1 VDALDFEIDADVTR
15 AETPPARFYCDP
27 SVLERAKSSV
37 FAPSWQLVAD
47 ADELEE
53 SGSIRPVVLHEGLL
67 DEPIVLTRDVNGALH
82 ALSNVCTHRGN
93 VVAEAAC
100 KRKSLVCG
108 YHGRRFDLDGTFRT
122 MPGFEEAN
130 DFPRPED
137 DLARAHVATLGRLVF
152 ASTRPER
159 PFAAWIGDL
168 RKRLGWIALDDLSFD
183 AERSREYEVKANWA
197 LYCDNYLE
205 GFHIPFVHQALSAT
219 IELEEYTTELFS
231 HSSVQIALAK
241 DGEAAFEPP
250 KSSPEHGRRI
260 AGYYWFVF
268 PNLMLNFYPWGLS
281 INVVRPQAVDRTRV
295 SFLAYVGDRSKLDR
309 GAGAGLDRV
318 EHEDEA
324 VVESV
329 QRGLRSSLY
338 TRGRYSPK
346 HERAVHHF
354 HRLLLERLR
363 G

>member
-1 VDALDFEIDADVTR
+1 MDALDFEIDADVTR
-15 AETPPARFYCDP
+15 AETPPARFYRDP
-27 SVLERAKSSV
+27 EVLERAKRRV

-47 ADELEE
+47 AGDLEE
-53 SGSIRPVVLHEGLL
+53 IGSIRPVVLHEGLL
-67 DEPIVLTRDVNGALH
+67 DEPIVLTRDEKGALN

-122 MPGFEEAN
+122 MPGFEEAKG
-130 DFPRPED
+130 FPRPED
-137 DLARAHVATLGRLVF
+137 DLADVSVATWGRLVF

-159 PFAAWIGDL
+159 PFADWL
-168 RKRLGWIALDDLSFD
+168 NKVKQRVGWIPVDGLRFD

-205 GFHIPFVHQALSAT
+205 GFHIPFVHAALTAS
-219 IELEEYTTELFS
+219 IELDAYTTELFP

-241 DGEAAFEPP
+241 DGESAFEPP
-250 KSSPEHGRRI
+250 EGSPDHGKRI

-281 INVVRPQAVDRTRV
+281 INVVRPQSVDRTRV

-363 G
+363 A

>member
-1 VDALDFEIDADVTR
+1 
-15 AETPPARFYCDP
+15 
-27 SVLERAKSSV
+27 
-37 FAPSWQLVAD
+37 
-47 ADELEE
+47 
-53 SGSIRPVVLHEGLL
+53 
-67 DEPIVLTRDVNGALH
+67 
-82 ALSNVCTHRGN
+82 
-93 VVAEAAC
+93 
-100 KRKSLVCG
+100 
-108 YHGRRFDLDGTFRT
+108 
-122 MPGFEEAN
+122 
-130 DFPRPED
+130 
-137 DLARAHVATLGRLVF
+137 VF
-152 ASTRPER
+152 ASSKPER
-159 PFAAWIGDL
+159 PFAEWIGDVK
-168 RKRLGWIALDDLSFD
+168 KRLGWIAMDELRFD

-219 IELEEYTTELFS
+219 IELEEYATEL
-231 HSSVQIALAK
+231 HERSSLQIALAK
-241 DGEAAFEPP
+241 KDEVAFDPP
-250 KSSPEHGRRI
+250 PSSPDQGKRI

-281 INVVRPQAVDRTRV
+281 INVVRPQSVDRTRV
-295 SFLAYVGDRSKLDR
+295 SFLAYVGDRSKLEH

-354 HRLLLERLR
+354 HRMLVERLR
-363 G
+363 

>member
-1 VDALDFEIDADVTR
+1 VDSLDFEIDADVTR
-15 AETPPARFYCDP
+15 AETPPGRFYCDP
-27 SVLERAKSSV
+27 AVLERAKERV
-37 FAPSWQLVAD
+37 FAPSWQIAAD
-47 ADELEE
+47 LGDVEE
-53 SGSIRPVVLHEGLL
+53 KGSIRPFVLHEGLL
-67 DEPIVLTRDVNGALH
+67 DEPIVLTRDESGALH

-93 VVAEAAC
+93 VVAESAC

-108 YHGRRFDLDGTFRT
+108 YHGRRFDLDGKFRT
-122 MPGFEEAN
+122 MPGFEEAKG
-130 DFPRPED
+130 FPRPED
-137 DLARAHVATLGRLVF
+137 DLAKAGVATWGRLVF
-152 ASTRPER
+152 ASTKPER
-159 PFAAWIGDL
+159 PFAEWLSDV
-168 RKRLGWIALDDLSFD
+168 RQRLGWIAVDELRFD
-183 AERSREYEVKANWA
+183 AERSREYEVNANWA

-205 GFHIPFVHQALSAT
+205 GFHIPFVHASLAAT
-219 IELEEYTTELFS
+219 IELEEYTTELYER
-231 HSSVQIALAK
+231 SSVQIALAK
-241 DGEAAFEPP
+241 DGEEAFEPP
-250 KSSPEHGRRI
+250 PSSPDHGKRI
-260 AGYYWFVF
+260 AGFYWFVF

-281 INVVRPQAVDRTRV
+281 INVVRPRCVDKTRV
-295 SFLAYVGDRSKLDR
+295 SFLTYVGDRSKLDR

-363 G
+363 